1 MTKKTRSKTRGR
13 TRAENAIGARESEG
27 RQEKWPH
34 SCCRPQAAA
43 KGAPLQT
50 PPEGESALSVF
61 GCRLCVAGGAEGERR
76 QAADRPTLA
85 PTLCVCVPLRDTIR
99 IRIRTSTHAAHA
111 HTHAHTH
118 PASRP
123 SAPGPTTLPP
133 PVKCVCC
140 CCCCVCVPLPCPAE
154 RTKKGTVGQSTT
166 AQAHAHTL
174 YLATELCVSWCRL
187 MGWTDNDLCPGPP
200 PLPVRL
206 RERR

>member
-1 MTKKTRSKTRGR
+1 MKKKTRSKTRGR

-85 PTLCVCVPLRDTIR
+85 PTLCVCVC
-99 IRIRTSTHAAHA
+99 AAQGH
-111 HTHAHTH
+111 HTHTYTHKHTRCARTH
-118 PASRP
+118 TRTHTPRVKALS
-123 SAPGPTTLPP
+123 SGANNPP
-133 PVKCVCC
+133 PSRQMCVLLLLLCVCALA
-140 CCCCVCVPLPCPAE
+140 LPCREDEERHGGAE
-154 RTKKGTVGQSTT
+154 HHSASTRTHSLSR
-166 AQAHAHTL
+166 H
-174 YLATELCVSWCRL
+174 
-187 MGWTDNDLCPGPP
+187 
-200 PLPVRL
+200 
-206 RERR
+206 